1 MFKNKVSNLDILD
14 FLKSFNDDFFDL
26 ILIDPPY
33 NIGKDFGNDSDN
45 KTMTEYIEWSL
56 SYLKEC
62 FRVVK
67 NSSLLYIYG
76 FPEIISHLS
85 VHFPIENQR
94 WLTWHYTNKTVPSSK
109 FWQRSFETILC
120 LWKGKKPIL
129 KIDDIRENYTENF
142 LKNSAGKIRKSKDC
156 RYSNGNTTTV
166 YQANEKGALPRDVLK
181 IPSLAGGSGYSE
193 RVLYCKNC
201 KKIVFGKEKE
211 SHNNC
216 VIIKHPTQKPFQ
228 LTEKLIKSCAPKNIF
243 IPFAGSGSECI
254 VAKQLGV
261 DFYAT
266 EINKDYVCL
275 ANEWLEYSS
284 SFFRKEEMKKE
295 NKEKKNEK
303 EIREV
308 QQLLC

>member
-1 MFKNKVSNLDILD
+1 MLKNKIHHLDTLN
-14 FLKSFNDDFFDL
+14 FLKSFNDNFFDL
-26 ILIDPPY
+26 IIIDPPY
-33 NIGKDFGNDSDN
+33 NIGKDFGNNSDS
-45 KTMTEYIEWSL
+45 KKMQEYIDWSL

-67 NSSLLYIYG
+67 KSSLIYLYG
-76 FPEIISHLS
+76 FPEIISHLA

-129 KIDDIRENYTENF
+129 KVDEIREDYTKNF

-156 RYSNGNTTTV
+156 RYSKGNSTTI
-166 YQANEKGALPRDVLK
+166 YKANEKGALPRDVLK

-193 RVLYCKNC
+193 RVLYCKDC
-201 KKIVFGKEKE
+201 RKIVFGKEKE
-211 SHNNC
+211 NHNEC
-216 VIIKHPTQKPFQ
+216 EIIKHPTQKPFQ
-228 LTEKLIKSCAPKNIF
+228 LTEKLIKSCSPKNLL

-254 VAKQLGV
+254 VAQNLGIN
-261 DFYAT
+261 FYAT
-266 EINKDYVCL
+266 EINKNYVFL
-275 ANEWLEYSS
+275 ANQWLKESS
-284 SFFRKEEMKKE
+284 KFFKNK
-295 NKEKKNEK
+295 NKEKINAENNER
-303 EIREV
+303 ETAEV